1 MSTKYNYTDEEIK
14 QKKQK
19 MYEAMDKSVE
29 EQAKEAEKRSAI
41 TKLGLERK
49 TTDDTTDEQ
58 LLEKIKQKLDQKYG
72 QLAKKAES
80 DTANKRFS
88 LNEQIEAAE
97 AEAKKKSASVE
108 KNYDEAAKSV
118 ENDALKRGIARSS
131 IANGGIAEIENNKAA
146 ALNAVNERKSEV
158 QSALVKEI
166 NGLKDKL
173 NELYAEYEKQR
184 AVEEQTE
191 FDAAKKQRDD
201 ANNAAIEY
209 NNKVSET
216 ENKYADELYEKEGD
230 QALRRLAQSF
240 AVSRMNEVVNFYRS
254 FADKNAALADFMA
267 DDKLKDYLGDYYSI
281 AFRLIYNE

>member
-1 MSTKYNYTDEEIK
+1 
-14 QKKQK
+14 
-19 MYEAMDKSVE
+19 MDKSVE
-29 EQAKEAEKRSAI
+29 DQAKETRKISAI

-49 TTDDTTDEQ
+49 TTDDATDEM
-58 LLEKIKQKLDQKYG
+58 LLEKIRQKLDQKYG

-80 DTANKRFS
+80 DTANKKFS
-88 LNEQIEAAE
+88 LNEQIKAAE

-108 KNYDEAAKSV
+108 KDYDEAVKNV

-131 IANGGIAEIENNKAA
+131 IANGGVADLEKEKVAA
-146 ALNAVNERKSEV
+146 MNAVSDQKSEV

-184 AVEEQTE
+184 AAEEQTE
-191 FDAAKKQRDD
+191 FYDAKKQRDD

-209 NNKVSET
+209 NNKVSEI

-230 QALRRLAQSF
+230 QALKRLAQSF
-240 AVSRMNEVVNFYRS
+240 AVARMNEVVNFYRS
-254 FADKNAALADFMA
+254 FEDKNAALADFMA

-281 AFRLIYNE
+281 AFRLIYNG